1 MNNIMPKVGTLI
13 KNGCF
18 LVLLLTVSA
27 AAQSKPWTTAASTG
41 TVDEAD
47 IAKVKFVNGE
57 ASLDPA
63 LPAGT
68 TATIRYNV
76 VAVDNL
82 LKLGVT
88 QMTARFQ
95 DNGAGAQVIV
105 RLKRYNFDPGGAPS
119 LMIELDSND
128 FGALGAYQTQT
139 VNGCGAPLFDFV
151 HNAYFVEVEL
161 RKLADDGVPR
171 MGVVKLD
178 VFGNIICGQ

>member
-1 MNNIMPKVGTLI
+1 MSKITAKLETLI
-13 KNGCF
+13 KNVCL
-18 LVLLLTVSA
+18 LVLLLTVSV

-41 TVDEAD
+41 TVDETDA
-47 IAKVKFVNGE
+47 AKVKFINGE
-57 ASLDPA
+57 AYLDPA

-82 LKLGVT
+82 LKLGT
-88 QMTARFQ
+88 PQMTARFQ

-105 RLKRYNFDPGGAPS
+105 RLKRYNFDPGAAPS

-161 RKLADDGVPR
+161 RKLAGDGVPR
-171 MGVVKLD
+171 IGVVKLD
-178 VFGNIICGQ
+178 IFGNIICGQ